1 MHISQQDYVFLL
13 SIVARERVR
22 LYTYVRHTRTKYVQL
37 FFKYVGIFASTQ
49 NALKLSGKIAY
60 IPCIAT
66 MVYLQQIIRYWGAIR
81 H

>member
-49 NALKLSGKIAY
+49 NALKLSGKIACLH
-60 IPCIAT
+60 PLHRNHGVFTANN
-66 MVYLQQIIRYWGAIR
+66 
-81 H
+81 